1 MRLLSTVAVIALTT
15 CSLFAIEGAYTI
27 SGQDPYEKAPYT
39 GTAVITK
46 EGDVYQGQWSFDD
59 KEKYVGTGLK
69 NGNEVSFIF
78 QKDDKTLSGVQVYKI
93 DGTTLSGPWVLLGK
107 SLIGTEKMQKQ

>member
-1 MRLLSTVAVIALTT
+1 MKTLFVAIAVATS
-15 CSLFAIEGAYTI
+15 SLFAVEGTYNV

-46 EGDVYQGQWSFDD
+46 NKDVYQGQWSFDD
-59 KEKYVGTGLK
+59 GEKYVGTGLK
-69 NGNEVSFIF
+69 SGDEVSFIF
-78 QKDDKTLSGVQVYKI
+78 QKEDKTLSGVQIYKI
-93 DGTTLSGPWVLLGK
+93 DGATLSGSWVLLGK